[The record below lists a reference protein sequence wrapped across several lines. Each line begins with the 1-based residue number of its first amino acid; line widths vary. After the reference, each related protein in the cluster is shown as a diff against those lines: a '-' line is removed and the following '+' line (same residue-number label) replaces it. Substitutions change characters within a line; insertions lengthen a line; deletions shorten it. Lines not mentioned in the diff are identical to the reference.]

1 MISEIAKQIIN
12 KVENCK
18 HLHQTKDEMFN
29 TAKVCQDCGLVI
41 FADQQECHGELK

>member
-41 FADQQECHGELK
+41 FADQQIRHGDLK